1 MKKLAVSALSAVL
14 TVSLGAAPAA
24 AQTRTFPDR
33 DGGVATAIV
42 TVTVDNGAKALRVTS
57 KHKRLMYEDTVWI
70 DTRPADPGPEY
81 RVSGLANSDALSF
94 QRVETFKTKV
104 GKPWSCSNAE
114 ARSNNSAPGANSWI
128 KIPQSC
134 LRGPGQVRVQTRSVS
149 HTGVVDMAPNRG
161 TYWPCGLFTPWV
173 AKG

>member
-1 MKKLAVSALSAVL
+1 MKKLAVGALSAVL
-14 TVSLGAAPAA
+14 TVALGAAPAA

-42 TVTVDNGAKALRVTS
+42 TVTVENGAEALKVTS

-70 DTRPADPGPEY
+70 DTRAADPGPEY

-104 GKPWSCSNAE
+104 GKPWACSNAE

-134 LRGPGQVRVQTRSVS
+134 LRGPGQVRVQTMSES
-149 HTGVVDMAPNRG
+149 YKHVVDFAPNKG
-161 TYWPCGLFTPWV
+161 TYGPAWFTPWV
-173 AKG
+173 PKG